1 MENKGIVGLVQI
13 ATRRSFRTLS
23 VLTLV
28 LFAGNAFAQTNST
41 PAAASQPDTPKPASS
56 PAPQGI
62 TYVGGQLRI
71 DVVNATMAE
80 VLTRV
85 SALTGVPI
93 DLPPLPDSERM
104 QIVKLGPGSPREILA
119 ALLRDSHL
127 NYLIESSGTDPD
139 KLQSV
144 LILPEDK
151 KTGNESVAANP
162 PENTYYRRNVQA
174 QVRQEPEPPPPS
186 VPPAQPENTTASDN
200 AMPQLPSA
208 PALIEPDQTAP
219 RPSLQQNEVGGAKA
233 AALSPPAVLNQDNI
247 SQQLQRMYQQRA
259 QINQQQISQAAG
271 SNTAAH

>member
-1 MENKGIVGLVQI
+1 
-13 ATRRSFRTLS
+13 
-23 VLTLV
+23 
-28 LFAGNAFAQTNST
+28 
-41 PAAASQPDTPKPASS
+41 
-56 PAPQGI
+56 
-62 TYVGGQLRI
+62 
-71 DVVNATMAE
+71 
-80 VLTRV
+80 
-85 SALTGVPI
+85 
-93 DLPPLPDSERM
+93 
-104 QIVKLGPGSPREILA
+104 
-119 ALLRDSHL
+119 
-127 NYLIESSGTDPD
+127 
-139 KLQSV
+139 
-144 LILPEDK
+144 LPEDK

-208 PALIEPDQTAP
+208 PALIEPDQAGP
-219 RPSLQQNEVGGAKA
+219 RPSVQQNEVGGARA